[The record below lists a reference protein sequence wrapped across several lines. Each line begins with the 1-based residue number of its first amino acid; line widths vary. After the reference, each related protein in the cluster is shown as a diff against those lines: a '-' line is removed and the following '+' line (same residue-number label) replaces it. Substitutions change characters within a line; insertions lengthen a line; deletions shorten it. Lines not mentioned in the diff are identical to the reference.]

1 METVGISSD
10 STVDTTAGENQ
21 LLETFTTLKGSLL
34 TRSWSWWWPTWIR
47 ARWGSLIRSSPRMA
61 LTVERCFNSNLSHLF
76 QKSGI
81 DKLLP
86 EMKMDDFLF
95 SPIGYSMNGITEVA
109 AQKHENLENPQS
121 SGKHRDPSFVTVHV
135 TPQVLV
141 HLCPCVHVSIPA
153 ELQLRQLWDK
163 QLLFQHRAR
172 LPGFLLFCL

>member
-1 METVGISSD
+1 
-10 STVDTTAGENQ
+10 
-21 LLETFTTLKGSLL
+21 
-34 TRSWSWWWPTWIR
+34 
-47 ARWGSLIRSSPRMA
+47 MA

-121 SGKHRDPSFVTVHV
+121 SGKHRDPSFVTIHV

-153 ELQLRQLWDK
+153 ELQLRKL
-163 QLLFQHRAR
+163 
-172 LPGFLLFCL
+172 